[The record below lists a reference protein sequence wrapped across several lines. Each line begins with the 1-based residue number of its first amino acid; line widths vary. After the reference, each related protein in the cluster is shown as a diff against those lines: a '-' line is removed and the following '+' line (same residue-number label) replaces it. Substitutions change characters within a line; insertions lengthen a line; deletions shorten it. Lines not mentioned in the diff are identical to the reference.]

1 EHKAEEGQDAVAS
14 AIMTHLFVEARRQ
27 WDAVSSAPPP
37 SALPSPPLPP
47 PVSPG
52 QSSAHVP
59 DRPPKT
65 FSAWNQ
71 QVKAYEDR
79 LLDGK
84 RRTFPVQELL
94 GAEEILAR
102 MWFEH
107 TVSKMYTPV
116 TLGEIVSRRT
126 WTPGRVLNPLAANR
140 ASAAASSKALR
151 FDHGALVQEEP
162 AEWSPKGL
170 FSTIDGANAAR
181 WAWTLLGIGEEDD
194 VMKYADW
201 FVAKARAHSEMVP
214 AIQAFWHKTAW
225 TLAMALRNSTSFG
238 EATKHIRWQ
247 EVILTQAPPPRRQP
261 QIATAAAP
269 ADTTEEN
276 EDQDPTWWGMGGG
289 RKRRRGGKARGKGRG
304 GKDKQQ
310 QSDRGGDGKNAAYQG
325 WWSQKDGGKKAN
337 QDWWGQ
343 PAGGG
348 KQQHYDDQTRPWR
361 AQVPDPPP
369 PKKIRLSSRTP
380 RGDEVI
386 VLSAFDGMG
395 AGPWLVWD
403 LIGEPR
409 ATLAWEVDRA
419 AIQVADYNIPGIHHR
434 GDITED
440 SPKETAK
447 KIAELDPEAGC
458 IIIFLAAPPC
468 QDFSRVGDREGH
480 AGNRGYLF
488 NFTADFIDELRP
500 LLAPRR
506 FGVLVEN
513 VEMTPAD
520 AAAAT
525 KRLGFEPVFADAA
538 DFGWIGRPR
547 LWWTSIDWEEVTTDV
562 QQRWL
567 LDSGQFA
574 PWHYQREAMLAD
586 DQGKLV

>member
-1 EHKAEEGQDAVAS
+1 MAAAPTVAAQMVQLADLYQTAGAGEAIKDYLTARKITATPTLALIAPTVERFTTLLIAPFLAGVTIDAKEHKVEDGQDAVAS
-14 AIMTHLFVEARRQ
+14 AILTHLFVEARRQ
-27 WDAVSSAPPP
+27 WDAVSSTPPP

-47 PVSPG
+47 PISPG
-52 QSSAHVP
+52 PSSAHVP

-181 WAWTLLGIGEEDD
+181 WAWILLGIGEEDD

-238 EATKHIRWQ
+238 EATKHIMNDVATWQ
-247 EVILTQAPPPRRQP
+247 EVILAQAPPPRRQP
-261 QIATAAAP
+261 QLATAAAP
-269 ADTTEEN
+269 TDAN
-276 EDQDPTWWGMGGG
+276 VVGHG
-289 RKRRRGGKARGKGRG
+289 RRPQTPSRRQGTRQRARR
-304 GKDKQQ
+304 
-310 QSDRGGDGKNAAYQG
+310 QG
-325 WWSQKDGGKKAN
+325 Q
-337 QDWWGQ
+337 
-343 PAGGG
+343 
-348 KQQHYDDQTRPWR
+348 
-361 AQVPDPPP
+361 
-369 PKKIRLSSRTP
+369 
-380 RGDEVI
+380 
-386 VLSAFDGMG
+386 
-395 AGPWLVWD
+395 
-403 LIGEPR
+403 
-409 ATLAWEVDRA
+409 
-419 AIQVADYNIPGIHHR
+419 
-434 GDITED
+434 
-440 SPKETAK
+440 
-447 KIAELDPEAGC
+447 
-458 IIIFLAAPPC
+458 
-468 QDFSRVGDREGH
+468 
-480 AGNRGYLF
+480 
-488 NFTADFIDELRP
+488 
-500 LLAPRR
+500 
-506 FGVLVEN
+506 
-513 VEMTPAD
+513 
-520 AAAAT
+520 AAA
-525 KRLGFEPVFADAA
+525 V
-538 DFGWIGRPR
+538 
-547 LWWTSIDWEEVTTDV
+547 
-562 QQRWL
+562 
-567 LDSGQFA
+567 
-574 PWHYQREAMLAD
+574 
-586 DQGKLV
+586 

>member
-1 EHKAEEGQDAVAS
+1 EHKAEDGQDAVAS
-14 AIMTHLFVEARRQ
+14 AILTHLFVEARRQ
-27 WDAVSSAPPP
+27 WDAVSSTPPP

-47 PVSPG
+47 PINPG
-52 QSSAHVP
+52 PPSAHVP

-181 WAWTLLGIGEEDD
+181 WAWILLGVGEEDD

-201 FVAKARAHSEMVP
+201 FVAKARAHSEM
-214 AIQAFWHKTAW
+214 
-225 TLAMALRNSTSFG
+225 
-238 EATKHIRWQ
+238 
-247 EVILTQAPPPRRQP
+247 EVILSQAPPPRRQP
-261 QIATAAAP
+261 QISTAAAP
-269 ADTTEEN
+269 TDTTEET

-304 GKDKQQ
+304 GKEKQQ
-310 QSDRGGDGKNAAYQG
+310 QTGRGGDGKDAAYQG
-325 WWSQKDGGKKAN
+325 WWSQKDGGKKAS

-348 KQQHYDDQTRPWR
+348 KQQHYDDQ
-361 AQVPDPPP
+361 
-369 PKKIRLSSRTP
+369 
-380 RGDEVI
+380 
-386 VLSAFDGMG
+386 
-395 AGPWLVWD
+395 
-403 LIGEPR
+403 
-409 ATLAWEVDRA
+409 
-419 AIQVADYNIPGIHHR
+419 
-434 GDITED
+434 
-440 SPKETAK
+440 
-447 KIAELDPEAGC
+447 
-458 IIIFLAAPPC
+458 
-468 QDFSRVGDREGH
+468 
-480 AGNRGYLF
+480 
-488 NFTADFIDELRP
+488 
-500 LLAPRR
+500 
-506 FGVLVEN
+506 
-513 VEMTPAD
+513 
-520 AAAAT
+520 
-525 KRLGFEPVFADAA
+525 
-538 DFGWIGRPR
+538 
-547 LWWTSIDWEEVTTDV
+547 
-562 QQRWL
+562 
-567 LDSGQFA
+567 
-574 PWHYQREAMLAD
+574 
-586 DQGKLV
+586 